1 MKRLALMLVS
11 ASMLYAQGIQLPPGI
26 IKKRPHV
33 SFAGGDPSVAAKKP
47 ASLRLKFSID
57 PGFHINSHTPRSM
70 TLIPTKIGIE
80 DDGAFSVKTVDF
92 PAGHEYSFANS
103 PKDKLDVYS
112 GDFTLTAHVQ
122 AKPGTHVLKAV
133 LHYQACDTASCYP
146 PSQIP
151 VELHFTAQ

>member
-1 MKRLALMLVS
+1 MRKLAFTLVLAS
-11 ASMLYAQGIQLPPGI
+11 AVCAQQIQLPPGI
-26 IKKRPHV
+26 IKKRSHV
-33 SFAGGDPSVAAKKP
+33 SFAGGGTTVAANKT
-47 ASLRLKFSID
+47 ALLELKFSID

-80 DDGAFSVKTVDF
+80 DDGAFVVKAVDF

-112 GDFTLTAHVQ
+112 GDFTLTSHVL
-122 AKPGTHVLKAV
+122 AKPGAHTLKAI

-151 VELHFTAQ
+151 VELHFTAR